1 GGGVGWGGG
10 AARDRSA
17 PQRQWDSPP
26 TSPPP
31 PIPWNRPFQPFVGRA
46 TNTLTRHPVGGCV
59 TVARTRQDPSAALSS
74 TESMV
79 VLGSATLARSSW
91 GITGAPSATAGL
103 GGASPTWGRATAAG
117 RATRTV
123 SIPRRSRVSPN
134 LEGRAIA
141 SVRVACDGIIL
152 AGPHEALDCRRP
164 RGSLAVRLAA
174 SRATC

>member
-59 TVARTRQDPSAALSS
+59 TVALTRHDPSAALSS

-79 VLGSATLARSSW
+79 VFGSATLVRLSC
-91 GITGAPSATAGL
+91 GITGALSAKAGF
-103 GGASPTWGRATAAG
+103 GGGSPTWARAAAEG
-117 RATRTV
+117 ATR
-123 SIPRRSRVSPN
+123 
-134 LEGRAIA
+134 
-141 SVRVACDGIIL
+141 
-152 AGPHEALDCRRP
+152 
-164 RGSLAVRLAA
+164 AA
-174 SRATC
+174 SL